1 MFSLS
6 PPEKKVLIIIAFI
19 IFIGITIRYFN
30 LEVKNIDNNFQ
41 SAAKQFQAININQ
54 ADSNTLQKISGIGP
68 VLSSQI
74 IKHRETRGP
83 FQTIDDLKKVKG
95 IGQKKAK
102 IIAEYIKF

>member
-6 PPEKKVLIIIAFI
+6 PPEKKVLIAIAFI
-19 IFIGITIRYFN
+19 IFLGTTIRYFN
-30 LEVKNIDNNFQ
+30 LEIKDSDNNLQ

-54 ADSNTLQKISGIGP
+54 ADLNKLQEISGIGP
-68 VLSSQI
+68 VSSSQI
-74 IKHRETRGP
+74 IEYRETKGP

-95 IGQKKAK
+95 IGKKKAK